1 MILLMVLMP
10 YIIFNLAIS
19 KRRKR
24 FEEVNY
30 ELERHRSKPNGC
42 ILSGILFL
50 IYGGVLLFLES

>member
-1 MILLMVLMP
+1 MP

-30 ELERHRSKPNGC
+30 ERERHRSKPNGC

-50 IYGGVLLFLES
+50 IYGGVLLILES